1 MGEHHDE
8 IRAAGG
14 DVVAVFQYRAEP
26 TFHFC
31 RKRGVPFDCLGD
43 PEREAY
49 HAVGLERG
57 PAKEYIGPQLA
68 RGFIR
73 AARKGAFAG
82 NPQGGDVAQRP
93 GTFVIASD
101 GTVAFAHYSKDSAD
115 NPSTEE
121 LLQVVSELTGAGA
134 TGPTSR

>member
-1 MGEHHDE
+1 LGEHHDE

-31 RKRGVPFDCLGD
+31 RKRDVPFDCLGD

-68 RGFIR
+68 RGFLR

-93 GTFVIASD
+93 GTFVVSPE
-101 GTVAFAHYSKDSAD
+101 GKVLYAHYNRDSAD
-115 NPSTEE
+115 HPSLDEM
-121 LLQVVSELTGAGA
+121 LAAVRAAAPTG
-134 TGPTSR
+134 

>member
-1 MGEHHDE
+1 LGEQYEDF
-8 IRAAGG
+8 RAAGA

-43 PEREAY
+43 PERAGY

-57 PAKEYIGPQLA
+57 GATEYIGPQLA
-68 RGFIR
+68 KGFLR
-73 AARKGAFAG
+73 AARHGALPG
-82 NPQGGDVAQRP
+82 RPVGDVAQRP

-101 GTVAFAHYSKDSAD
+101 GTVAFAHYNKDSSD

-121 LLQVVSELTGAGA
+121 LLRVVSELAGAGA
-134 TGPTSR
+134 NGR

>member
-1 MGEHHDE
+1 MGEHYE
-8 IRAAGG
+8 ELREAGG
-14 DVVAVFQYRAEP
+14 DAVAIFQYRADP

-43 PEREAY
+43 PEREGY

-57 PAKEYIGPQLA
+57 PAREYVGPQLA
-68 RGFIR
+68 KGFLR

-93 GTFVIASD
+93 GTFVVSPE
-101 GTVAFAHYSKDSAD
+101 GTVLYAHYNRDSAD
-115 NPSTEE
+115 HPAIDE
-121 LLQVVSELTGAGA
+121 LIATVRAAASQV
-134 TGPTSR
+134 